1 MNHLGQ
7 LMLHAGENHVK
18 YRYNMKKE
26 IFINES
32 MGETRIAIQE
42 DSQLV
47 EVYVEKQDKHRMVGN
62 VYKGKVENVL
72 PGMQAAFVDIGY
84 DLNAFLP
91 FSEIGNNEYII
102 EERSNK
108 RNRKHK
114 NNNHKYDNIEVDL
127 KKDQEIYVQVIKEPF
142 AGKGPRVTTE
152 VALPGRLLVFVPNAN
167 YIGISKK
174 IWDKYERRRLKKIA
188 QRLRQN
194 EMGVIIRTIA
204 EGKSEEHIE
213 NDFNQLFETWEKI
226 EAKADREDAPVLV
239 YEDLETASSVVRDLL
254 TPDVEKI
261 IIDSKRLYRKTQR
274 YLEDISPSLLDRL
287 ELYKLKSPLF
297 ESFGIESEIEKL
309 MRPKVWLK
317 SGAYLIIEKTEA
329 MVVVD
334 VNSGRF
340 VGKKLHEENS
350 LKINLEAAREVARQL
365 RLRDLSGLIVI
376 DFIDM
381 RYDDNRKKV
390 YHELRKE
397 LRKDRAKVAVAPITE
412 FGLLEMTRQRIRL
425 SLLDSMSEECPT
437 CHGSGRIISQE
448 TLVTRID
455 HWLRRYKSK
464 HRSLRLRLQLHPQNA
479 EYLGGEKKHVLRGL
493 MWQNFVHLK
502 IEDNVELAQDEFRF
516 FRTKDGADVTHEM
529 SLDKERDA
537 S

>member
-1 MNHLGQ
+1 
-7 LMLHAGENHVK
+7 
-18 YRYNMKKE
+18 
-26 IFINES
+26 

-72 PGMQAAFVDIGY
+72 PGMQAAFVDIGN

-102 EERSNK
+102 EDSGNK
-108 RNRKHK
+108 HSR
-114 NNNHKYDNIEVDL
+114 NNNRRHDNIEVDL
-127 KKDQEIYVQVIKEPF
+127 KKGQEIYVQVIKEPF

-152 VALPGRLLVFVPNAN
+152 VALPGRLLVLVPNAN

-188 QRLRQN
+188 QQLREGN
-194 EMGVIIRTIA
+194 TGVIIRTVA
-204 EGKSEEHIE
+204 EGKSEELIE
-213 NDFNQLFETWEKI
+213 NDFNQLMGNWDKMEKI
-226 EAKADREDAPVLV
+226 SAKENAPVIV

-261 IIDSKRLYRKTQR
+261 IIDSKRLYKKTQK
-274 YLEDISPSLLDRL
+274 YLEDISPSLLERL

-309 MRPKVWLK
+309 MRPKAWLK

-381 RYDDNRKKV
+381 RYEENRKKV

-397 LRKDRAKVAVAPITE
+397 LKKDRAKVAVAPITE

-437 CHGSGRIISQE
+437 CHGSGRIISRE

-464 HRSLRLRLQLHPQNA
+464 HRSLRLRLQLHPENA
-479 EYLGGEKKHVLRGL
+479 QYLGGEKKHILRGL

-502 IEDNVELAQDEFRF
+502 IEENVELAQDDFRF
-516 FRTKDGADVTHEM
+516 FRTKDNTDVTNEM
-529 SLDKERDA
+529 NLEKVKAA

>member
-1 MNHLGQ
+1 
-7 LMLHAGENHVK
+7 
-18 YRYNMKKE
+18 MKKE

-42 DSQLV
+42 DSKLV
-47 EVYVEKQDKHRMVGN
+47 EVYVEQQDNQRMVGN

-84 DLNAFLP
+84 ELNAFLP
-91 FSEIGNNEYII
+91 FSEIGNSEYII
-102 EERSNK
+102 EESSND
-108 RNRKHK
+108 RNRGSSKHSRK
-114 NNNHKYDNIEVDL
+114 IENIEVDL
-127 KKDQEIYVQVIKEPF
+127 KTNQEIFVQVIKEPF

-152 VALPGRLLVFVPNAN
+152 VALPGRLLVLVPNAN

-174 IWDKYERRRLKKIA
+174 IWDKFERRRLKKIA
-188 QRLRQN
+188 QRLRTDDA
-194 EMGVIIRTIA
+194 GVIIRTVA

-213 NDFNQLFETWEKI
+213 NDFNILLDNWQKI
-226 EAKADREDAPVLV
+226 KNKSEREEAPILV

-254 TPDVEKI
+254 TLDVEKI

-274 YLEDISPSLLDRL
+274 YLEDVSPSLLERL
-287 ELYKLKSPLF
+287 ELYKLKAPLF
-297 ESFGIESEIEKL
+297 ERFGIESEIEKL
-309 MRPKVWLK
+309 MRPKAWLK

-340 VGKKLHEENS
+340 VGKKMHEENS
-350 LKINLEAAREVARQL
+350 LKINMEAAREVARQL
-365 RLRDLSGLIVI
+365 RLRELSGLIVI

-381 RYDDNRKKV
+381 QLEENRKKV

-397 LRKDRAKVAVAPITE
+397 LKKDRAKVAVAPITE
-412 FGLLEMTRQRIRL
+412 FGLLEMTRQRIRV
-425 SLLDSMSEECPT
+425 SLLDSMSEECPA

-448 TLVTRID
+448 TLVTRLD

-464 HRSLRLRLQLHPQNA
+464 HRSLRLQLQLHPENSR
-479 EYLGGEKKHVLRGL
+479 YLNGEKKHILRGL

-502 IEDNVELAQDEFRF
+502 IEEKSDLRRGEFRF
-516 FRTKDGADVTHEM
+516 LRTKAGTDVTQEM
-529 SLDKERDA
+529 NLDKENVA

>member
-1 MNHLGQ
+1 MN
-7 LMLHAGENHVK
+7 
-18 YRYNMKKE
+18 KE

-42 DSQLV
+42 NNQLV
-47 EVYVEKQDKHRMVGN
+47 EVYVEKQDNHRMVGN

-91 FSEIGNNEYII
+91 FSEIGSDEYII
-102 EERSNK
+102 EESGGK
-108 RNRKHK
+108 KGK
-114 NNNHKYDNIEVDL
+114 NNKSFKYDNIEVDL

-152 VALPGRLLVFVPNAN
+152 VALPGRLLVLVPNAN

-174 IWDKYERRRLKKIA
+174 IWDKFERRRLKKVA
-188 QRLRQN
+188 QRLRVQN
-194 EMGVIIRTIA
+194 IGVIIRTVA
-204 EGKSEEHIE
+204 EGKSEQHIE
-213 NDFNQLFETWEKI
+213 NDFNQLINNWNKI
-226 EAKADREDAPVLV
+226 ENKADHESAPALV

-261 IIDSKRLYRKTQR
+261 IIDSKRLFKKTQK
-274 YLEDISPSLLDRL
+274 YLEDVSPSLLDRL

-309 MRPKVWLK
+309 MRPKAWLK

-381 RYDDNRKKV
+381 KFEENRKKV
-390 YHELRKE
+390 YHELRRE
-397 LRKDRAKVAVAPITE
+397 LKRDRAKVAVAPITE
-412 FGLLEMTRQRIRL
+412 FGLLEMTRQRIRV

-455 HWLRRYKSK
+455 HWLRRYKSR
-464 HRSLRLRLQLHPQNA
+464 HRSLRLQLELHPQNA
-479 EYLGGEKKHVLRGL
+479 EYLSGEKKHVLRGL

-502 IEDNVELAQDEFRF
+502 IIENIELAPDEFRF
-516 FRTKDGADVTHEM
+516 LRTKDGKDVTDEM
-529 SLDKERDA
+529 SLEKDKA
-537 S
+537 N

>member
-1 MNHLGQ
+1 MH
-7 LMLHAGENHVK
+7 
-18 YRYNMKKE
+18 KE

-42 DSQLV
+42 DGQLV
-47 EVYVEKQDKHRMVGN
+47 EVYVEKQDNHRMVGN

-72 PGMQAAFVDIGY
+72 PGMQAAFVDVGY
-84 DLNAFLP
+84 ELNAFLP
-91 FSEIGNNEYII
+91 FSEIGSDEYLLEENEG
-102 EERSNK
+102 K
-108 RNRKHK
+108 RNRNNK
-114 NNNHKYDNIEVDL
+114 NIKYDNIEVDL

-152 VALPGRLLVFVPNAN
+152 VALPGRLLVLVPNASYN
-167 YIGISKK
+167 GISKK
-174 IWDKYERRRLKKIA
+174 IWDKFERRRLKKIA
-188 QRLRQN
+188 QKLRVGN
-194 EMGVIIRTIA
+194 IGIIIRTVA

-213 NDFNQLFETWEKI
+213 NDHKQLIDNWNKI
-226 EAKADREDAPVLV
+226 ENKANNEDAPVLV

-261 IIDSKRLYRKTQR
+261 IIDSKRLFKKTQK
-274 YLEDISPSLLDRL
+274 YLEDVSPSLLDRL
-287 ELYKLKSPLF
+287 ELYKLKAPLF
-297 ESFGIESEIEKL
+297 ESFGIESDIEKL
-309 MRPKVWLK
+309 MRPKAWLK

-381 RYDDNRKKV
+381 KYEENRKKV
-390 YHELRKE
+390 YHELRRE

-412 FGLLEMTRQRIRL
+412 FGLLEMTRQRIRV

-448 TLVTRID
+448 TLITRID

-464 HRSLRLRLQLHPQNA
+464 HRSLRLELQLHPENA
-479 EYLGGEKKHVLRGL
+479 DYLGGEKRHVLRGL

-502 IEDNVELAQDEFRF
+502 IKSNPDVPQDEFSF
-516 FRTKDGADVTHEM
+516 IRTKDGVDVTQEM
-529 SLDKERDA
+529 NLEKDNS

>member
-1 MNHLGQ
+1 
-7 LMLHAGENHVK
+7 
-18 YRYNMKKE
+18 MKKE

-47 EVYVEKQDKHRMVGN
+47 EVYIERQDKQRMVGN

-84 DLNAFLP
+84 EVNAFLP
-91 FSEIGNNEYII
+91 FSEIGNTDYIMDDEPI
-102 EERSNK
+102 SGGNH
-108 RNRKHK
+108 RNRHNKH
-114 NNNHKYDNIEVDL
+114 DNIEVDL
-127 KKDQEIYVQVIKEPF
+127 QTNQEIFVQVIKEPF

-152 VALPGRLLVFVPNAN
+152 IALPGRLLVLVPHKN

-174 IWDKYERRRLKKIA
+174 IWDKFERRRLKRIA
-188 QRLRQN
+188 KKLQ
-194 EMGVIIRTIA
+194 EKDTGIIIRTVA
-204 EGKSEEHIE
+204 EGKSEEHIT
-213 NDFNQLFETWEKI
+213 NDFKSLFESWQKMEKR
-226 EAKADREDAPVLV
+226 AKHENAPFLV
-239 YEDLETASSVVRDLL
+239 YEDLETASSVIRDLL

-274 YLEDISPSLLDRL
+274 YLEEISPSLADRL
-287 ELYKLKSPLF
+287 EQYKLKSPLF
-297 ESFGIESEIEKL
+297 ESFGIEPEIEKL

-340 VGKKLHEENS
+340 VGKKLHEDNS

-381 RYDDNRKKV
+381 RKNDNRKKI

-397 LRKDRAKVAVAPITE
+397 LRKDRAKVAVTPITE
-412 FGLLEMTRQRIRL
+412 FGLLEMTRERIRL

-437 CHGSGRIISQE
+437 CRGSGRIISRE
-448 TLVTRID
+448 TLITRID
-455 HWLRRYKSK
+455 HWLRRYKS
-464 HRSLRLRLQLHPQNA
+464 RYRDLRLRLQLHPENA
-479 EYLGGEKKHVLRGL
+479 EYMSVEKKSILRGL

-502 IEDNVELAQDEFRF
+502 IEQNSDVARDDFRF
-516 FRTKDGADVTHEM
+516 MRTKDGKDVTKEM
-529 SLDKERDA
+529 SLEKEK
-537 S
+537 SGT

>member
-1 MNHLGQ
+1 
-7 LMLHAGENHVK
+7 
-18 YRYNMKKE
+18 MKKE

-72 PGMQAAFVDIGY
+72 PGMQAAFVDVGY

-102 EERSNK
+102 EDRGNK
-108 RNRKHK
+108 KGK
-114 NNNHKYDNIEVDL
+114 NNHRYDNIEVDL
-127 KKDQEIYVQVIKEPF
+127 KKDQEIFVQIIKEPF

-152 VALPGRLLVFVPNAN
+152 VALPGRLLVLVPHAN

-174 IWDKYERRRLKKIA
+174 IWDKYERRRLKKVA
-188 QRLRQN
+188 QRLRQ
-194 EMGVIIRTIA
+194 EDVGIIIRTVA

-213 NDFNQLFETWEKI
+213 NDFNQLLETWHRI
-226 EAKADREDAPVLV
+226 QTKADRTEAPVIV

-274 YLEDISPSLLDRL
+274 YLEDISPSLLERL
-287 ELYKLKSPLF
+287 ELDKLKAPLF

-340 VGKKLHEENS
+340 VGKKLHEDNS

-381 RYDDNRKKV
+381 RFEENRKKV
-390 YHELRKE
+390 YHEIRKE

-425 SLLDSMSEECPT
+425 SLLDSMSEPCPS
-437 CHGSGRIISQE
+437 CNGSGRIISQE

-464 HRSLRLRLQLHPQNA
+464 YRSLRLRLQLHPENA
-479 EYLGGEKKHVLRGL
+479 QYLGGEKKHILRGL

-502 IEDNVELAQDEFRF
+502 IEENVELAQDDFRF
-516 FRTKDGADVTHEM
+516 IRTKDGEDVTYEM
-529 SLDKERDA
+529 NLDKGKTT

>member
-1 MNHLGQ
+1 
-7 LMLHAGENHVK
+7 
-18 YRYNMKKE
+18 MKKE

-72 PGMQAAFVDIGY
+72 PGMQAAFVDVGN

-102 EERSNK
+102 EDSGNK
-108 RNRKHK
+108 HRR
-114 NNNHKYDNIEVDL
+114 NNNRRDDNIEVDL
-127 KKDQEIYVQVIKEPF
+127 KKGQEIYVQVIKEPF
-142 AGKGPRVTTE
+142 AGKGPRVTTD
-152 VALPGRLLVFVPNAN
+152 VALPGRLLVLVPNAN

-188 QRLRQN
+188 QQLREGN
-194 EMGVIIRTIA
+194 IGVIIRTVA
-204 EGKSEEHIE
+204 EGKSEELIE
-213 NDFNQLFETWEKI
+213 NDFNQLMDNWNKMEKI
-226 EAKADREDAPVLV
+226 SDRENAPVIV

-274 YLEDISPSLLDRL
+274 YLEDISPSLLERL

-309 MRPKVWLK
+309 MRPKAWLK

-381 RYDDNRKKV
+381 RYDENRKKV

-397 LRKDRAKVAVAPITE
+397 LKKDRAKVAVAPITE
-412 FGLLEMTRQRIRL
+412 FGLLEMTRQRIRV

-437 CHGSGRIISQE
+437 CHGFGRIISRE

-464 HRSLRLRLQLHPQNA
+464 HRSLRLRLQLHPENA
-479 EYLGGEKKHVLRGL
+479 QYLGGEKKNILRGL

-502 IEDNVELAQDEFRF
+502 IEENAELAQDEFRF
-516 FRTKDGADVTHEM
+516 FRTKDNADVTNEM
-529 SLDKERDA
+529 NLEKD
-537 S
+537 

>member
-1 MNHLGQ
+1 
-7 LMLHAGENHVK
+7 
-18 YRYNMKKE
+18 
-26 IFINES
+26 

-72 PGMQAAFVDIGY
+72 PGMQAAFVDVGY

-102 EERSNK
+102 EDRGNK
-108 RNRKHK
+108 KGK
-114 NNNHKYDNIEVDL
+114 NNHRYDNIEVDL
-127 KKDQEIYVQVIKEPF
+127 KKDQEIFVQIIKEPF

-152 VALPGRLLVFVPNAN
+152 VALPGRLLVLVPHAN

-174 IWDKYERRRLKKIA
+174 IWDKYERRRLKKVA
-188 QRLRQN
+188 QRLRQ
-194 EMGVIIRTIA
+194 EDVGIIIRTVA

-213 NDFNQLFETWEKI
+213 NDFNQLLETWHRI
-226 EAKADREDAPVLV
+226 QTKADRTEAPVIV

-274 YLEDISPSLLDRL
+274 YLEDISPSLLERL

-340 VGKKLHEENS
+340 VGKKLHEDNS

-381 RYDDNRKKV
+381 RFEENRKKV
-390 YHELRKE
+390 YHEIRKE

-425 SLLDSMSEECPT
+425 SLLDSMSEPCPS
-437 CHGSGRIISQE
+437 CNGSGRIISQE

-464 HRSLRLRLQLHPQNA
+464 YRSLRLRLQLHPENA
-479 EYLGGEKKHVLRGL
+479 QYLGGEKKHILRGL

-502 IEDNVELAQDEFRF
+502 IEENVELAQDDFRF
-516 FRTKDGADVTHEM
+516 IRTKDGEDVTYEM
-529 SLDKERDA
+529 NLDKGKTT

>member
-1 MNHLGQ
+1 
-7 LMLHAGENHVK
+7 
-18 YRYNMKKE
+18 MKKE

-72 PGMQAAFVDIGY
+72 PGMQAAFVDIGN

-102 EERSNK
+102 EDSGNK
-108 RNRKHK
+108 HSR
-114 NNNHKYDNIEVDL
+114 NNNRRHDNIEVDL
-127 KKDQEIYVQVIKEPF
+127 KKGQEIYVQVIKEPF

-152 VALPGRLLVFVPNAN
+152 VALPGRLLVLVPNEN

-188 QRLRQN
+188 QQLREGN
-194 EMGVIIRTIA
+194 TGVIIRTVA
-204 EGKSEEHIE
+204 EGKSEELIE
-213 NDFNQLFETWEKI
+213 NDFNQLMENWNKMEKI
-226 EAKADREDAPVLV
+226 SAKENAPVIV

-261 IIDSKRLYRKTQR
+261 IIDSKRLYKKTQK
-274 YLEDISPSLLDRL
+274 YLEDISPSLLERL

-309 MRPKVWLK
+309 MRPKAWLK

-381 RYDDNRKKV
+381 RYDENRKKV

-397 LRKDRAKVAVAPITE
+397 LKKDRAKVAVAPITE

-437 CHGSGRIISQE
+437 CHGSGRIISRE

-464 HRSLRLRLQLHPQNA
+464 HRSLRLRLQLHPENA
-479 EYLGGEKKHVLRGL
+479 QYLGGEKKHILRGL

-502 IEDNVELAQDEFRF
+502 IEENVELAQDDFRF
-516 FRTKDGADVTHEM
+516 FRTKDNTDVTNEM
-529 SLDKERDA
+529 NLEKVKAA

>member
-1 MNHLGQ
+1 
-7 LMLHAGENHVK
+7 
-18 YRYNMKKE
+18 MKKE

-42 DSQLV
+42 DSKLV
-47 EVYVEKQDKHRMVGN
+47 EVYVEQQDNQRMVGN

-84 DLNAFLP
+84 ELNAFLP
-91 FSEIGNNEYII
+91 FSEIGNSEYII
-102 EERSNK
+102 DESSND
-108 RNRKHK
+108 RNRGSSKHSRK
-114 NNNHKYDNIEVDL
+114 IENIEVDL
-127 KKDQEIYVQVIKEPF
+127 KTNQEIFVQVIKEPF

-152 VALPGRLLVFVPNAN
+152 VALPGRLLVLVPNAN

-174 IWDKYERRRLKKIA
+174 IWDKFERRRLKKIA
-188 QRLRQN
+188 QHLRTDDA
-194 EMGVIIRTIA
+194 GVIIRTVA

-213 NDFNQLFETWEKI
+213 NDFNILLDNWQKI
-226 EAKADREDAPVLV
+226 KNKSEREEAPILV

-254 TPDVEKI
+254 TLDVGKI

-274 YLEDISPSLLDRL
+274 YLEDVSPSLLERL
-287 ELYKLKSPLF
+287 ELYKLKAPLF

-309 MRPKVWLK
+309 MRPKAWLK

-340 VGKKLHEENS
+340 VGKKMHEENS
-350 LKINLEAAREVARQL
+350 LKINMETAREVARQL

-381 RYDDNRKKV
+381 QLEENRKKV

-397 LRKDRAKVAVAPITE
+397 LKKDRAKVAVAPITE
-412 FGLLEMTRQRIRL
+412 FGLLEMTRQRIRV
-425 SLLDSMSEECPT
+425 SLLDSMSEECPA

-448 TLVTRID
+448 TLVTRLD

-464 HRSLRLRLQLHPQNA
+464 HRSLRLQLQLHPKNFR
-479 EYLGGEKKHVLRGL
+479 YLNGEKKHILRGL

-502 IEDNVELAQDEFRF
+502 IEENSELRRDEFRF
-516 FRTKDGADVTHEM
+516 LRTKDRTDVTQEM
-529 SLDKERDA
+529 NLDKENVA

>member
-1 MNHLGQ
+1 
-7 LMLHAGENHVK
+7 
-18 YRYNMKKE
+18 MKKE

-47 EVYVEKQDKHRMVGN
+47 EVYIERQDKQRMVGN

-84 DLNAFLP
+84 EVNAFLP
-91 FSEIGNNEYII
+91 FSEIGNTDYIMDDEPI
-102 EERSNK
+102 SGGNH
-108 RNRKHK
+108 RNRHNKH
-114 NNNHKYDNIEVDL
+114 DNIEVDL
-127 KKDQEIYVQVIKEPF
+127 QTNQEIFVQVIKEPF

-152 VALPGRLLVFVPNAN
+152 IALPGRLLVLVPHKN

-174 IWDKYERRRLKKIA
+174 IWDKFERRRLKRIA
-188 QRLRQN
+188 KKLQ
-194 EMGVIIRTIA
+194 EKDTGIIIRTVA
-204 EGKSEEHIE
+204 EGKSEEHIT
-213 NDFNQLFETWEKI
+213 NDFKSLFESWQKMEKR
-226 EAKADREDAPVLV
+226 AKHENAPFLV
-239 YEDLETASSVVRDLL
+239 YEDLETASSVIRDLL

-274 YLEDISPSLLDRL
+274 YLEEVSPSLADRL
-287 ELYKLKSPLF
+287 EQYKLKSPLF
-297 ESFGIESEIEKL
+297 ESFGIEPEIEKV

-340 VGKKLHEENS
+340 VGKKLHEDNS

-381 RYDDNRKKV
+381 RKNDNRKKI

-397 LRKDRAKVAVAPITE
+397 LRKDRAKVAVTPITE
-412 FGLLEMTRQRIRL
+412 FGLLEMTRERIRL

-437 CHGSGRIISQE
+437 CRGSGRIISRE
-448 TLVTRID
+448 TLITRID
-455 HWLRRYKSK
+455 HWLRRYKS
-464 HRSLRLRLQLHPQNA
+464 RYRDLRLRLQLHPENA
-479 EYLGGEKKHVLRGL
+479 EYMSVEKKSILRGL

-502 IEDNVELAQDEFRF
+502 IEQNSDVARDDFRF
-516 FRTKDGADVTHEM
+516 MRTKDGKDVTKEM
-529 SLDKERDA
+529 SLEKEK
-537 S
+537 SGT

>member
-1 MNHLGQ
+1 MN
-7 LMLHAGENHVK
+7 
-18 YRYNMKKE
+18 KE

-42 DSQLV
+42 NNQLV
-47 EVYVEKQDKHRMVGN
+47 EVYVEKQDNHRMVGN

-91 FSEIGNNEYII
+91 FSEIGSDEYII
-102 EERSNK
+102 EESRGK
-108 RNRKHK
+108 KGK
-114 NNNHKYDNIEVDL
+114 NNKSFKYDNIEVDL

-152 VALPGRLLVFVPNAN
+152 VALPGRLLVLVPNAN

-174 IWDKYERRRLKKIA
+174 IWDKFERRRLKKIA
-188 QRLRQN
+188 QRLRVQN
-194 EMGVIIRTIA
+194 VGVIIRTVA
-204 EGKSEEHIE
+204 EGKSEQHIE
-213 NDFNQLFETWEKI
+213 NDFNQLINNWNKI
-226 EAKADREDAPVLV
+226 ENKADHESAPALV

-261 IIDSKRLYRKTQR
+261 IIDSKRLFKKTQK
-274 YLEDISPSLLDRL
+274 YLEDVSPSLLDRL

-309 MRPKVWLK
+309 MRPKAWLK

-381 RYDDNRKKV
+381 KFEENRKKV
-390 YHELRKE
+390 YHELRRE
-397 LRKDRAKVAVAPITE
+397 LKRDRAKVAVAPITE
-412 FGLLEMTRQRIRL
+412 FGLLEMTRQRIRV

-455 HWLRRYKSK
+455 HWLRRYKSR
-464 HRSLRLRLQLHPQNA
+464 HRSLRLQLELHPQNA
-479 EYLGGEKKHVLRGL
+479 EYLSGEKKHVLRGL

-502 IEDNVELAQDEFRF
+502 IIENIELAPDEFRF
-516 FRTKDGADVTHEM
+516 LRTKDGKDVTDEM
-529 SLDKERDA
+529 SLEKDKA
-537 S
+537 N

>member
-1 MNHLGQ
+1 MH
-7 LMLHAGENHVK
+7 
-18 YRYNMKKE
+18 KE

-42 DSQLV
+42 DGQLV
-47 EVYVEKQDKHRMVGN
+47 EVYVEKQDNHRMVGN

-72 PGMQAAFVDIGY
+72 PGMQAAFVDVGY
-84 DLNAFLP
+84 ELNAFLP
-91 FSEIGNNEYII
+91 FSEIGSDEYLLEENEG
-102 EERSNK
+102 K
-108 RNRKHK
+108 RNRNNK
-114 NNNHKYDNIEVDL
+114 NIKYDNIEVDL

-152 VALPGRLLVFVPNAN
+152 VALPGRLLVLVPNAS

-174 IWDKYERRRLKKIA
+174 IWDKFERRRLKKIA
-188 QRLRQN
+188 QKLRVGN
-194 EMGVIIRTIA
+194 IGIIIRTVA

-213 NDFNQLFETWEKI
+213 NDHKQLIDNWNKI
-226 EAKADREDAPVLV
+226 ENKANNEDAPVLV

-261 IIDSKRLYRKTQR
+261 IIDSKRLFKKTQK
-274 YLEDISPSLLDRL
+274 YLEDVSPSLLDRL
-287 ELYKLKSPLF
+287 ELYKLKAPLF
-297 ESFGIESEIEKL
+297 ESFGIESDIEKL
-309 MRPKVWLK
+309 MRPKAWLK

-381 RYDDNRKKV
+381 KYEENRKKV
-390 YHELRKE
+390 YHEIRRE

-412 FGLLEMTRQRIRL
+412 FGLLEMTRQRIRV

-448 TLVTRID
+448 TLITRID

-464 HRSLRLRLQLHPQNA
+464 HRSLRLELELHPENA
-479 EYLGGEKKHVLRGL
+479 DYLGGEKRHVLRGL

-502 IEDNVELAQDEFRF
+502 IKSNPDVPQDEFSF
-516 FRTKDGADVTHEM
+516 IRTKDGVDVTQEM
-529 SLDKERDA
+529 NLEKDK
-537 S
+537 SS

>member
-1 MNHLGQ
+1 MH
-7 LMLHAGENHVK
+7 
-18 YRYNMKKE
+18 KE

-42 DSQLV
+42 DGQLV
-47 EVYVEKQDKHRMVGN
+47 EVYVEKQDNHRMVGN

-72 PGMQAAFVDIGY
+72 PGMQAAFVDVGY
-84 DLNAFLP
+84 ELNAFLP
-91 FSEIGNNEYII
+91 FSEIGSDEYLLEENEG
-102 EERSNK
+102 K
-108 RNRKHK
+108 RNRNNK
-114 NNNHKYDNIEVDL
+114 NIKYDNIEVDL

-152 VALPGRLLVFVPNAN
+152 VALPGRLLVLVPNAS

-174 IWDKYERRRLKKIA
+174 IWDKFERRRLKKIA
-188 QRLRQN
+188 QKLRVGN
-194 EMGVIIRTIA
+194 IGIIIRTVA

-213 NDFNQLFETWEKI
+213 NDHKQLIDNWNKI
-226 EAKADREDAPVLV
+226 ENKANNEDAPVLV

-261 IIDSKRLYRKTQR
+261 IIDSKRLFKKTQK
-274 YLEDISPSLLDRL
+274 YLEDVSPSLLDRL
-287 ELYKLKSPLF
+287 ELYKLKAPLF
-297 ESFGIESEIEKL
+297 ESFGIESDIEKL
-309 MRPKVWLK
+309 MRPKAWLK

-381 RYDDNRKKV
+381 KYEENRKKV
-390 YHELRKE
+390 YHELRRE

-412 FGLLEMTRQRIRL
+412 FGLLEMTRQRIRV

-448 TLVTRID
+448 TLITRID
-455 HWLRRYKSK
+455 HCLRRYKSK
-464 HRSLRLRLQLHPQNA
+464 HRSLRLELQLHPENA
-479 EYLGGEKKHVLRGL
+479 DYLGGEKRHVLRGL

-502 IEDNVELAQDEFRF
+502 IKSNPDVPQDEFSF
-516 FRTKDGADVTHEM
+516 IRTKDGVDVTQEM
-529 SLDKERDA
+529 NLEKDNRA
-537 S
+537 

>member
-1 MNHLGQ
+1 MH
-7 LMLHAGENHVK
+7 
-18 YRYNMKKE
+18 KE

-42 DSQLV
+42 DGQLV
-47 EVYVEKQDKHRMVGN
+47 EVYIEKQDNHRMVGN

-72 PGMQAAFVDIGY
+72 PGMQAAFVDVGY
-84 DLNAFLP
+84 ELNAFLP
-91 FSEIGNNEYII
+91 FSEIGSDEFII
-102 EERSNK
+102 EENGNK
-108 RNRKHK
+108 KNRNNR
-114 NNNHKYDNIEVDL
+114 NNKYDNIEVDL

-152 VALPGRLLVFVPNAN
+152 VALPGRLLVLVPNAN

-188 QRLRQN
+188 QRLREGN
-194 EMGVIIRTIA
+194 IGVIIRTVA

-213 NDFNQLFETWEKI
+213 NDFNQLINNWNKI
-226 EAKADREDAPVLV
+226 ENKADREEAPVLV

-261 IIDSKRLYRKTQR
+261 IIDSKRLYKKTQR

-297 ESFGIESEIEKL
+297 ESFGIESEIEKV

-381 RYDDNRKKV
+381 KQDENRKKI

-412 FGLLEMTRQRIRL
+412 FGLLEMTRQRIRV
-425 SLLDSMSEECPT
+425 SLLDSMSEECPS
-437 CHGSGRIISQE
+437 CHGSGRIISRE
-448 TLVTRID
+448 TLITRID

-479 EYLGGEKKHVLRGL
+479 DYLSGEKKHILRGL
-493 MWQNFVHLK
+493 MWQNFIHLK
-502 IEDNVELAQDEFRF
+502 IEENVELPQDEFRF
-516 FRTKDGADVTHEM
+516 LRTKDGEDVTDEM
-529 SLDKERDA
+529 NLEKDNTG
-537 S
+537 